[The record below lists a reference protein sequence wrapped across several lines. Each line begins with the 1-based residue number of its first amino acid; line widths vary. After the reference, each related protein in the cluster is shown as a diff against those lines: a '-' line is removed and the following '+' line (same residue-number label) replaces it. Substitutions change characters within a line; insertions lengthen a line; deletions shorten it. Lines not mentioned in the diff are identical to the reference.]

1 MPIIG
6 IKKSVIDRYMGR
18 VYTQKEFENL
28 LFDYGLELDEVI
40 SEKAIAQK
48 EQGLTMGEKDVNEVC
63 EVCDEEIYKIELPAN
78 RYDLLCIE
86 GLSRALRIFRN
97 EMKPPIYQRYRSPH
111 CRHQIVI
118 KPEVLSIR
126 PFIVGAVLVGVKLDS
141 DSYASLIDLQDKL
154 HQNICRKRTLVAIG
168 THDLDTVEGPFYYG
182 AEKPANLRFRPL
194 NRTKEYTAEEMM
206 VLYSGDNYLKS
217 YLPIIIDKERYPVVR
232 DKNGIVL
239 SMPPIINGEHSKI
252 QLSTRNIL
260 IEVTATQLEKAKIV
274 LNTIVSMFIQY
285 TSNTTKDD
293 STSFLVEP
301 VEVIAVDG
309 TKCEYPDLSD
319 RSMVVSVDGINGRIG
334 LNLKAEEMCSLLN
347 RMSLRTEVCSKD
359 KNQNLLEVRVP
370 VTRADVLHECD
381 VAEDVAIA
389 YGFNR
394 IEQQFP
400 KAYTIGEPFPLNKL
414 TDLLRYD
421 VAAAGWTET
430 LNFALCSRDDT
441 SVKLRKPDN
450 LEHTVKIS
458 NPKTSE
464 FQVARTSLLPGLL
477 KTLASNKDMPLPL
490 RLFEIQD
497 VILKDSSADVGARNE
512 RRLCALYC
520 SKSSGFEIIHG
531 LLNRVMQLLGVKWTR
546 DGTGY
551 YIVACDDPTYL
562 DGRCA
567 EIIGPAGIS
576 LGRVG
581 VLHPDVITAYG
592 LVLPIS
598 IMDITIEPFL

>member
-1 MPIIG
+1 MPVIG

-18 VYTQKEFENL
+18 IYTQKEFENL
-28 LFDYGLELDEVI
+28 LFDYGLELDEVT
-40 SEKAIAQK
+40 SEKAAAQK
-48 EQGLTMGEKDVNEVC
+48 EKGLTMDEKDVNKL
-63 EVCDEEIYKIELPAN
+63 CDEEIYKIELPAN

-97 EMKPPIYQRYRSPH
+97 EMKPPTYQQCRRSH
-111 CRHQIVI
+111 FRHQIII

-126 PFIVGAVLVGVKLDS
+126 PFVVGAVLVGVKLDA

-168 THDLDTVEGPFYYG
+168 THDLDTVQGPFYYG
-182 AEKPANLRFRPL
+182 AEKPANLRFKPL
-194 NRTKEYTAEEMM
+194 NQTTEYTAEEMM
-206 VLYSGDNYLKS
+206 VLYSRDSHLKQ
-217 YLPIIIDKERYPVVR
+217 YLPIIIDKERYPVIR

-252 QLSTRNIL
+252 QLSTRNVL
-260 IEVTATQLEKAKIV
+260 IEVTATHLEKAKIV
-274 LNTIVSMFIQY
+274 LNTIVSMFSQY
-285 TSNTTKDD
+285 ASNGAEND
-293 STSFLVEP
+293 TSFLVEP

-309 TKCEYPDLSD
+309 TKCEYPDLND
-319 RSMVVSVDGINGRIG
+319 RSMIVSVDSINRRIG

-347 RMSLRTEVCSKD
+347 RMSLETRVHSKE
-359 KNQNLLEVRVP
+359 KNPDLLEVRVP
-370 VTRADVLHECD
+370 ITRADVLHECD

-400 KAYTIGEPFPLNKL
+400 ETYTTGEPFPLNKL
-414 TDLLRYD
+414 TDLLRHD
-421 VAAAGWTET
+421 IAAAGWTET
-430 LNFALCSRDDT
+430 LNFALCSRDDI
-441 SVKLRKPDN
+441 SVKLRKLDN
-450 LEHTVKIS
+450 LEHAVKIS

-497 VILKDSSADVGARNE
+497 VVLKDLSTDIGARNE

-520 SKSSGFEIIHG
+520 SKTSGFEVIHG
-531 LLNRVMQLLGVKWTR
+531 LLNRVMQLLGVKWTK

-551 YIVACDDPTYL
+551 YIAAYDDPTYL

-567 EIIGPAGIS
+567 EIIGPAGIF

-592 LVLPIS
+592 LALPIS
-598 IMDITIEPFL
+598 VIDITIEPFL

>member
-1 MPIIG
+1 MPVIG

-18 VYTQKEFENL
+18 VYTQKEFEDL
-28 LFDYGLELDEVI
+28 LFDYGLELDEVT
-40 SEKAIAQK
+40 SEKAAAQK
-48 EQGLTMGEKDVNEVC
+48 EQSLTKDEDLSKL
-63 EVCDEEIYKIELPAN
+63 CDEEIYKIELPAN

-97 EMKPPIYQRYRSPH
+97 EMEPPIYRRWGSSHY
-111 CRHQIVI
+111 RHQIII

-126 PFIVGAVLVGVKLDS
+126 PYVVGAVLVGVKLDA

-168 THDLDTVEGPFYYG
+168 THDLDTVQGPFYYG
-182 AEKPANLRFRPL
+182 AEKPADLKFKPL
-194 NRTKEYTAEEMM
+194 NRTKEYTAKEMM
-206 VLYSGDNYLKS
+206 VLYSGDSHLKP
-217 YLPIIIDKERYPVVR
+217 YLPIIIDKERYPVIR

-239 SMPPIINGEHSKI
+239 SMPPIINGEHTKI

-260 IEVTATQLEKAKIV
+260 IEVTATDLEKAKIV
-274 LNTIVSMFIQY
+274 LNTIVSMFSQY
-285 TSNTTKDD
+285 TSNGTEDNA
-293 STSFLVEP
+293 SFLVEP
-301 VEVIAVDG
+301 VEVISVDG
-309 TKCEYPDLSD
+309 TKHEYPDLSD
-319 RSMVVSVDGINGRIG
+319 RLMVVNVKSINGRIG

-347 RMSLRTEVCSKD
+347 KMSLKTQLHLKEKSQD
-359 KNQNLLEVRVP
+359 LLEVRVP
-370 VTRADVLHECD
+370 ITRADILHECD

-400 KAYTIGEPFPLNKL
+400 KSYTTGEPFPLNKL

-421 VAAAGWTET
+421 IAAAGWTET
-430 LNFALCSRDDT
+430 LNFALCSRDDI

-450 LEHTVKIS
+450 LKQAVKIS

-477 KTLASNKDMPLPL
+477 KALASNKDMPLPL

-497 VILKDSSADVGARNE
+497 VVLKDLIADVGARNE
-512 RRLCALYC
+512 RRFCALYC
-520 SKSSGFEIIHG
+520 GKSSGFEIIHG
-531 LLNRVMQLLGVKWTR
+531 LLDRVMQLLGIKWTK

-551 YIVACDDPTYL
+551 YIAACDDPTYL

-581 VLHPDVITAYG
+581 VLHPNVITAFG
-592 LVLPIS
+592 LALPIS
-598 IMDITIEPFL
+598 VIDITIEPFL

>member
-28 LFDYGLELDEVI
+28 LFDYGLELDEVT
-40 SEKAIAQK
+40 SEKAAAQK
-48 EQGLTMGEKDVNEVC
+48 EQSLTTDEKDLSKL
-63 EVCDEEIYKIELPAN
+63 CDEEIYKIELPAN

-86 GLSRALRIFRN
+86 GLSRALRIFRS
-97 EMKPPIYQRYRSPH
+97 EMKPPIYRRWGSSH
-111 CRHQIVI
+111 CRHQIIV

-126 PFIVGAVLVGVKLDS
+126 PYVVGAVLVGVKLDA

-168 THDLDTVEGPFYYG
+168 THDLDTVQGPFYYG
-182 AEKPANLRFRPL
+182 AEKPADLKFKPL

-206 VLYSGDNYLKS
+206 VLYSGDSHLRP
-217 YLPIIIDKERYPVVR
+217 YLPIIINKERYPVIR

-239 SMPPIINGEHSKI
+239 SMPPIINGEHTKI
-252 QLSTRNIL
+252 QLNTRNIL
-260 IEVTATQLEKAKIV
+260 IEVTATDLEKAKIV
-274 LNTIVSMFIQY
+274 LNTIVSMFSQY
-285 TSNTTKDD
+285 TSNGAEDNV
-293 STSFLVEP
+293 SFLVEP
-301 VEVIAVDG
+301 VEVISVDG
-309 TKCEYPDLSD
+309 TKHEYPDLSD
-319 RSMVVSVDGINGRIG
+319 RSMVVNVKSINGRIG
-334 LNLKAEEMCSLLN
+334 LNLEAEEMCSLLN
-347 RMSLRTEVCSKD
+347 RMSLKTQLHLKEKSQD
-359 KNQNLLEVRVP
+359 LLEVRVP
-370 VTRADVLHECD
+370 ITRADILHECD

-400 KAYTIGEPFPLNKL
+400 NSYTTGEPFPLNKL

-421 VAAAGWTET
+421 IAAAGWTET
-430 LNFALCSRDDT
+430 LNFALCSRDDI
-441 SVKLRKPDN
+441 SVKLRRPDN
-450 LEHTVKIS
+450 LKQAVKIS

-477 KTLASNKDMPLPL
+477 KALASNKDMPLPL

-497 VILKDSSADVGARNE
+497 VVLKDLTADVGARNE

-531 LLNRVMQLLGVKWTR
+531 LLDRVMQLLGVKWTK

-551 YIVACDDPTYL
+551 YIAAYDDPTYL

-567 EIIGPAGIS
+567 EIVGPAGIS

-581 VLHPDVITAYG
+581 VLHPNVITAFG
-592 LVLPIS
+592 LALPIS
-598 IMDITIEPFL
+598 VMDITIEPFL

>member
-18 VYTQKEFENL
+18 VYTQKEFEAL
-28 LFDYGLELDEVI
+28 LFDYGLELDEVT
-40 SEKAIAQK
+40 SEKAAAQK
-48 EQGLTMGEKDVNEVC
+48 EQGLITDKDVNKL
-63 EVCDEEIYKIELPAN
+63 CDEEIYKIELPAN

-97 EMKPPIYQRYRSPH
+97 EMQPPTYQRWRSSHP
-111 CRHQIVI
+111 RHQIII

-126 PFIVGAVLVGVKLDS
+126 PFVVGAVLVGVKLDA

-154 HQNICRKRTLVAIG
+154 HQNLCRKRTLVAIG
-168 THDLDTVEGPFYYG
+168 THDLDTVQGPFYYG
-182 AEKPANLRFRPL
+182 AEKPAELRFRPL
-194 NRTKEYTAEEMM
+194 NQTTEYTAEEMM
-206 VLYSGDNYLKS
+206 VLYSGDSHLKP
-217 YLPIIIDKERYPVVR
+217 YLPIIIDKERYPVIR

-260 IEVTATQLEKAKIV
+260 VEVTATDLEKAKIV
-274 LNTIVSMFIQY
+274 LNTIVSMFSQY
-285 TSNTTKDD
+285 TSDGTEDD
-293 STSFLVEP
+293 TSSLVEP
-301 VEVIAVDG
+301 VEVISVDG
-309 TKCEYPDLSD
+309 TKHEYPDLSD
-319 RSMVVSVDGINGRIG
+319 RSMVVSVKSINRRIG
-334 LNLKAEEMCSLLN
+334 LNLEAAEMCSLLN
-347 RMSLRTEVCSKD
+347 KMSLRTQLHSEEESQD
-359 KNQNLLEVRVP
+359 LLEVRVP
-370 VTRADVLHECD
+370 VTRTDVLHECD

-394 IEQQFP
+394 IEQKFP
-400 KAYTIGEPFPLNKL
+400 EAYTTGEAFPLNKL

-421 VAAAGWTET
+421 IAAAGWTET
-430 LNFALCSRDDT
+430 LNFALCSRDDI

-450 LEHTVKIS
+450 LKHAVKIS

-477 KTLASNKDMPLPL
+477 KTLASNKDVALPL

-497 VILKDSSADVGARNE
+497 VVLKDLTADVGARNE

-531 LLNRVMQLLGVKWTR
+531 LLDRVMQLLGVKWTR

-551 YIVACDDPTYL
+551 YIAAFDDPTYL

-581 VLHPDVITAYG
+581 VLHPNVITAFG
-592 LVLPIS
+592 LTLPVSVIDIS
-598 IMDITIEPFL
+598 IEPFL